1 MPMPDMRQH
10 KSAPARFSGWRMVGI
25 CFVLIN
31 VALGVNFSAYGAVVA
46 AIESDFATSRAL
58 SSAGISMLTLSMG
71 LMSPLVG
78 VLMQRVPLRVLM
90 ATGIV
95 MNAAG
100 LAVGAFTGSIYVLL
114 ASYLL
119 LVGPGFCLFAIIPCT
134 TIIGNW
140 FVAGRGRAL
149 GLANIPIGNAIMP
162 VAAAMVLSA
171 HGLSLTFLS
180 GAGLMLA
187 LLPLLLLLADHPAQI
202 GQQASGGGEAD
213 AAAGQAAGMT
223 TRGILTSGPFLVLT
237 WAVSVLSAA
246 GLVMVTQIVGLSMDR
261 GLGITS
267 ASLILSGFGLAGL
280 IGAPLFG
287 FLADRLGGGRALA
300 VLAFALIPGWLGLL
314 VADTFALLLGLAVI
328 IGISSNGIVPL
339 FGATM
344 GEWLGA
350 RNVGIGMGLCYM
362 LQIPFLFGAAPL
374 AGAMYDA
381 TGSYAATIWLHVASM
396 IGIGLLMLVYRPRTA
411 APSQAGSVSG

>member
-1 MPMPDMRQH
+1 MPEMTQEART
-10 KSAPARFSGWRMVGI
+10 PATFHGWRMVGI
-25 CFVLIN
+25 CFVLLN
-31 VALGVNFSAYGAVVA
+31 VALGVNFSGYGAVVA
-46 AIESDFATSRAL
+46 AVEEEFQTSRAL

-78 VLMQRVPLRVLM
+78 SLMRRVPLRMLM

-100 LAVGAFTGSIYVLL
+100 LAVGAYTSSIYVLL

-140 FVAGRGRAL
+140 FVAGQGKAL
-149 GLANIPIGNAIMP
+149 GLANIPIGNAVMP
-162 VAAAMVLSA
+162 VAAAMVLSTY
-171 HGLSLTFLS
+171 GLPMTFLS

-187 LLPLLLLLADHPAQI
+187 LLPLLLLLVDDPARI
-202 GQQASGGGEAD
+202 GQRARGAGAAD
-213 AAAGQAAGMT
+213 AESSDAPLLT
-223 TRGILTSGPFLVLT
+223 TREILTSVPFLVLT
-237 WAVSVLSAA
+237 MTVSVLSAA

-261 GLGITS
+261 GLDITS
-267 ASLILSGFGLAGL
+267 ASLVLAGFGLAGL
-280 IGAPLFG
+280 VGAPLFG
-287 FLADRLGGGRALA
+287 FLADRLGAGKAFA
-300 VLAFALIPGWLGLL
+300 VLAFALVPGWLGLL
-314 VADTFALLLGLAVI
+314 VADSFPVLLFLAVM
-328 IGISSNGIVPL
+328 IGVSSNGIVPL

-350 RNVGIGMGLCYM
+350 RNVGMGMGLCYM

-381 TGSYAATIWLHVASM
+381 TGGYTATIWLHVVSM
-396 IGIGLLMLVYRPRTA
+396 VGIGLLMLFYRPGAVQLSASRPA
-411 APSQAGSVSG
+411 SG